1 MWKKIQ
7 RWSFNNKYL
16 KENNKKHFNSGSMF
30 VKAVLNGTILLT
42 RKWYSYT
49 LNLYANTN
57 KHALQRT
64 HTNQQIT
71 QTHTDK
77 QANKTHKPTN
87 VRIRIHTNQHTHTHQ
102 DHKHNNTEYL
112 GTDPLKAHS
121 TTLPVFTMCRKFQR
135 PIFHIHTRHRVS
147 KFAIPSS
154 RQLNQGFEAVSARR
168 ELRRQVAFM
177 N

>member
-1 MWKKIQ
+1 MIFIYTQ
-7 RWSFNNKYL
+7 PIC
-16 KENNKKHFNSGSMF
+16 KH
-30 VKAVLNGTILLT
+30 KQT
-42 RKWYSYT
+42 RPSTHSYKPT
-49 LNLYANTN
+49 NNTN
-57 KHALQRT
+57 T
-64 HTNQQIT
+64 HRQASKQNAQTNKRA
-71 QTHTDK
+71 HSY
-77 QANKTHKPTN
+77 THKPT
-87 VRIRIHTNQHTHTHQ
+87 HTHTHQ

-154 RQLNQGFEAVSARR
+154 RQLNQGFEAVSTRR